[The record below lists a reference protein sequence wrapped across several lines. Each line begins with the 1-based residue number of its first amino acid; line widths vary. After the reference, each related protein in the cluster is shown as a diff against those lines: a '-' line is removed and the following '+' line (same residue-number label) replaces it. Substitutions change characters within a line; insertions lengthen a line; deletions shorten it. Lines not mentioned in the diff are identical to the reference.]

1 MAFRSLRTCTGFM
14 PVKSPSSLLETA
26 SRPSSMS
33 CCVVLRY
40 FVSLFVRPGCSVAR
54 TFAPAPSSWIEHRW
68 EHCNKIGRSCNKDA
82 LNRQQISKQGR
93 LQRDGPVGYGIYG
106 PSGVYYW
113 YLVLYTLEVLV
124 EYRRL
129 GKSGVKVS
137 EISLGSWLTYG
148 GSVAEEQAR
157 SCIDRAYEL
166 GINFF
171 DTANVYMRGATE
183 EIVGRALK
191 DFERHSYFLATKVY
205 FPMGEGPNDRGL
217 SRKHITEQ
225 CNASLKRLGV
235 DYVDLYQCHRYD
247 EDTPLEETLRALD
260 DLVRQGKVLYVGVSE
275 WRADQ
280 IADALRLAKEMNL
293 DRIVSNQPR
302 YNMIQRHIEAEI
314 IPLCEREGVGQVV
327 FSPLAQ
333 GVLTGK
339 YLPGEVPKEGTR
351 AADPESNRFM
361 QELMNKEVLSAVNK
375 LPSVASDAGLSMSQL
390 ALVWILGHENVSSAI
405 IGASLPEQVEDNV
418 KAAGVRLSADVVSK
432 IDGILKDVIQRS

>member
-1 MAFRSLRTCTGFM
+1 
-14 PVKSPSSLLETA
+14 V
-26 SRPSSMS
+26 
-33 CCVVLRY
+33 
-40 FVSLFVRPGCSVAR
+40 
-54 TFAPAPSSWIEHRW
+54 
-68 EHCNKIGRSCNKDA
+68 N
-82 LNRQQISKQGR
+82 
-93 LQRDGPVGYGIYG
+93 
-106 PSGVYYW
+106 
-113 YLVLYTLEVLV
+113 
-124 EYRRL
+124 YRRL
-129 GKSGVKVS
+129 GRSGVKVS

-148 GSVAEEQAR
+148 GSVAEERAQA
-157 SCIDRAYEL
+157 CIHKAYEL

-171 DTANVYMRGATE
+171 DTANVYMRGAAE
-183 EIVGRALK
+183 EIVGRALNG
-191 DFERHSYFLATKVY
+191 FERDSYFLATKVY

-225 CNASLKRLGV
+225 CHASLKRLGV

-351 AADPESNRFM
+351 AADSESNRFM
-361 QELMNKEVLSAVNK
+361 QQLMNKEILSAVNK
-375 LPSVASDAGLSMSQL
+375 LRSVASDAGLSMSQL

-405 IGASLPEQVEDNV
+405 IGASRPEQVEDNV

>member
-1 MAFRSLRTCTGFM
+1 M
-14 PVKSPSSLLETA
+14 
-26 SRPSSMS
+26 
-33 CCVVLRY
+33 
-40 FVSLFVRPGCSVAR
+40 
-54 TFAPAPSSWIEHRW
+54 
-68 EHCNKIGRSCNKDA
+68 
-82 LNRQQISKQGR
+82 
-93 LQRDGPVGYGIYG
+93 
-106 PSGVYYW
+106 
-113 YLVLYTLEVLV
+113 

-129 GKSGVKVS
+129 GGSGVKVS

-157 SCIDRAYEL
+157 ACINRAYEL

-171 DTANVYMRGATE
+171 DTANVYMRGVAE

-191 DFERHSYFLATKVY
+191 GFERDSYFLATKVY

-225 CNASLKRLGV
+225 CHASLKRLGV

-247 EDTPLEETLRALD
+247 EDTPLEETLRTLD

-275 WRADQ
+275 WTAEQ

-293 DRIVSNQPR
+293 DRLVSNQPR
-302 YNMIQRHIEAEI
+302 YNMIQRQIEAEI

-339 YLPGEVPKEGTR
+339 YRPGEAPERGTR
-351 AADPESNRFM
+351 AADPESSLFM
-361 QELMNKEVLSAVNK
+361 RRLMNEEVLSAVDQ
-375 LPSVASDAGLSMSQL
+375 LRSVASDAGLSLSQL
-390 ALVWILGHENVSSAI
+390 ALAWILRHDNVSSAI
-405 IGASLPEQVEDNV
+405 IGASRPEQVEDNAQ
-418 KAAGVRLSADVVSK
+418 AAGVRLSPDVVSE
-432 IDGILKDVIQRS
+432 IDRVLEGVIQRA